1 MARTIDGIEY
11 VTADEAATL
20 LATTPLRVLMLMR
33 DKTLAGID
41 VGGEWLVSRESVAC
55 CAVGS
60 TDMREVRGRAS
71 CSGGC
76 GRT

>member
-1 MARTIDGIEY
+1 MAQTIDGIEY
-11 VTADEAATL
+11 VTADEAAEL
-20 LATTPLRVLMLMR
+20 LATTPMRVLMLMR
-33 DKTLAGID
+33 DKSLVGME

-55 CAVGS
+55 CEAGG
-60 TDMREVRGRAS
+60 TGMKEVRGCAS